1 MIGGR
6 RRSSVAPVNPIRV
19 HLGQMPTMLCT
30 IVSDLLRQEPDMVV
44 VGRSEPDQDAVAA
57 ASEQQADILIT
68 QDQAGGAATSLE
80 SILRGPL
87 LGVFALSADGR
98 NAAAVN
104 LVRYPVP
111 LDHDPDQGL
120 ADAIRR
126 IADELKARPA
136 GEGLQ

>member
-1 MIGGR
+1 
-6 RRSSVAPVNPIRV
+6 
-19 HLGQMPTMLCT
+19 
-30 IVSDLLRQEPDMVV
+30 MVV
-44 VGRSEPDQDAVAA
+44 VGRSDLDQDAIAA

-68 QDQAGGAATSLE
+68 QDHAGGAGTSLE

-104 LVRYPVP
+104 LVRHPVS
-111 LDHDPDQGL
+111 LNHDLNQGL

-136 GEGLQ
+136 GRDLQ